1 MSMRDAERAA
11 ARRVRALGSAMRA
24 SSANARASVVVFGG
38 TCVDAHARAGRAGA
52 LKRGTSAI
60 GRAWSALGGVGMN
73 VATACAS
80 ASARTSTRLVSAVG
94 DDADGDAALEEWSRR
109 ARGGGDDGVRIVKGG
124 RTARVVAVLDGD
136 GEIAACVADVEIVE
150 EGVDSAWC
158 ASQANACRDARG
170 MVLDGNL
177 GQEAIET
184 VKEMARKFNKWLWY
198 EPVSVEKSTR
208 ILGGGVDDAARPLR
222 GVTFCS
228 PNAAELRELANGVR
242 RGWAKGSP
250 MSPCPFNPEFKFKN
264 ASEALDALAS
274 DVCTVLAAGC
284 EHVVLTLGPL
294 GVVVSSAPSDGEVSR
309 ATHTHVP
316 AVRADVVSLVG
327 AGDALVGGAVG
338 ALAEGASLLIAIAR
352 GVACA
357 SIACERAGAALLDVD
372 ANEME
377 KRAAIAFAGIS
388 ILAPAVR

>member
-1 MSMRDAERAA
+1 M
-11 ARRVRALGSAMRA
+11 
-24 SSANARASVVVFGG
+24 
-38 TCVDAHARAGRAGA
+38 
-52 LKRGTSAI
+52 
-60 GRAWSALGGVGMN
+60 
-73 VATACAS
+73 
-80 ASARTSTRLVSAVG
+80 
-94 DDADGDAALEEWSRR
+94 
-109 ARGGGDDGVRIVKGG
+109 RIVKGG

-357 SIACERAGAALLDVD
+357 SIACERAGAALLDVEV
-372 ANEME
+372 NEME

-388 ILAPAVR
+388 ILTPAVR